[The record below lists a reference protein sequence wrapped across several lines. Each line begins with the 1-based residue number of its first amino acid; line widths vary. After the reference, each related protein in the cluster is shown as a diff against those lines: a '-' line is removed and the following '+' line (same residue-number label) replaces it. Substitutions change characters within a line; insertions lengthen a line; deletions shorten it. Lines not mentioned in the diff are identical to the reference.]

1 MALHY
6 DGEVRIVK
14 VNMGP
19 FNNNGYIVSCPE
31 TNEGILID
39 TPAEPE
45 LLLNEVG
52 DVSIKAILITHNH
65 QDHLLGFDEIT
76 GSLDAPVGITTAD
89 KGPLPKAPDVELTDG
104 QVIQFGNQELRVLVT
119 PGTPTAQAASWW
131 ASICSPATRCS
142 RRTGQE
148 PQPGGAAN
156 HPGEHLVQAAD
167 PARRRGRLPR
177 SRRRHH
183 HRRGQ
188 APPWR
193 LRFQVPPHRP
203 VRRRRLAGELGKPAN
218 RSAGALGWAPRPAG
232 TEICRNSSEKG
243 GPA

>member
-19 FNNNGYIVSCPE
+19 FMNNGYIVSCPE

-76 GSLDAPVGITTAD
+76 GSLNAPWVS
-89 KGPLPKAPDVELTDG
+89 PLP
-104 QVIQFGNQELRVLVT
+104 
-119 PGTPTAQAASWW
+119 
-131 ASICSPATRCS
+131 TR
-142 RRTGQE
+142 
-148 PQPGGAAN
+148 
-156 HPGEHLVQAAD
+156 D
-167 PARRRGRLPR
+167 R
-177 SRRRHH
+177 SRR
-183 HRRGQ
+183 
-188 APPWR
+188 
-193 LRFQVPPHRP
+193 LRTWSWPT
-203 VRRRRLAGELGKPAN
+203 A
-218 RSAGALGWAPRPAG
+218 RSSASATR
-232 TEICRNSSEKG
+232 S
-243 GPA
+243 

>member
-89 KGPLPKAPDVELTDG
+89 KSPLPKSPDVELADG
-104 QVIQFGNQELRVLVT
+104 QVIPFGNQELRVLVT
-119 PGTPTAQAASWW
+119 PGHTDGASCFLVGKHLF
-131 ASICSPATRCS
+131 SGDTLF
-142 RRTGQE
+142 
-148 PQPGGAAN
+148 PGG
-156 HPGEHLVQAAD
+156 PGKTRSPEALATILENVRTKLLTLPDDVLVYPGHGD
-167 PARRRGRLPR
+167 DTTIVEARRREAVYA
-177 SRRRHH
+177 SKEH
-183 HRRGQ
+183 
-188 APPWR
+188 
-193 LRFQVPPHRP
+193 
-203 VRRRRLAGELGKPAN
+203 PADLFGDIDWLE
-218 RSAGALGWAPRPAG
+218 S
-232 TEICRNSSEKG
+232 
-243 GPA
+243 